1 MVEVWKDI
9 KGYEGKYRVSNKG
22 RVKSLER
29 FRKNGFKGYIQ
40 KECIMKLKTDV
51 NGKHKFYKG
60 YKWIFAE
67 KRYDNGFDD

>member
-29 FRKNGFKGYIQ
+29 FRKNGFK
-40 KECIMKLKTDV
+40 E
-51 NGKHKFYKG
+51 

-67 KRYDNGFDD
+67 KRYDNGFNE

>member
-29 FRKNGFKGYIQ
+29 FRKNGFKGY
-40 KECIMKLKTDV
+40 K
-51 NGKHKFYKG
+51 
-60 YKWIFAE
+60 
-67 KRYDNGFDD
+67 

>member
-51 NGKHKFYKG
+51 KG

-67 KRYDNGFDD
+67 KRYDNGFDE